1 MQYVLLHVYNVT
13 TPIEV
18 AQVYG
23 TIRKTQPNAIMPK
36 VAHAFEAEIR
46 RSIRDALALD
56 PLMTIKKLM
65 VVLEKK
71 FSHSFDFRY
80 ISRLVKKVNK
90 EALPNLEREKLEPR
104 LRQMR
109 ETLRIG
115 RENLLK
121 IAYGQPDY
129 DKGPKPTFADRNAAW
144 RTIAMMEKLQM
155 DVEIDIGLYAKQNP
169 GALVPGDFR
178 HREIPAEIL
187 EAMMLTARLWKLP
200 ENLTRKI
207 EAPAAPPPKEV
218 EAVVT
223 PVESKP
229 IEQHGPKTIATGI
242 IPDPVL

>member
-1 MQYVLLHVYNVT
+1 MRKT
-13 TPIEV
+13 TLVIR
-18 AQVYG
+18 YFNG

-65 VVLEKK
+65 EILEKK

-90 EALPNLEREKLEPR
+90 ETLPDLDREKLEPR

-121 IAYGQPDY
+121 IAFGQADSE
-129 DKGPKPTFADRNAAW
+129 KAPKPSYADRNAAW
-144 RTIAMMEKLQM
+144 RAIAMFEKLQF
-155 DVEIDIGLYAKQNP
+155 DLELDTGLYNKQNP
-169 GALVPGDFR
+169 GALVSGDFR
-178 HREIPAEIL
+178 HREIPPEIMD
-187 EAMMLTARLWKLP
+187 AMMRTARLWKLP
-200 ENLTRKI
+200 EDLTRKI
-207 EAPAAPPPKEV
+207 EAPVEPPKPV

-223 PVESKP
+223 PVEQKP
-229 IEQHGPKTIATGI
+229 IEHHGPKTIITGI
-242 IPDPVL
+242 TPDPVLRLS